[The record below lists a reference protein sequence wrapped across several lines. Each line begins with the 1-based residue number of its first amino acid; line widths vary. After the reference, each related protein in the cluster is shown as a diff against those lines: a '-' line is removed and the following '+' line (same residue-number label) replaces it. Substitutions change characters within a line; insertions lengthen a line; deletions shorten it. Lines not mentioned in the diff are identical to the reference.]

1 MALGEW
7 CLEVKRPGRELHL
20 CQNQKVNKQ
29 IQANWWLG
37 FMAATVKYHRLSG
50 SHLKSAFTR
59 SSEH

>member
-37 FMAATVKYHRLSG
+37 CYGGH
-50 SHLKSAFTR
+50 
-59 SSEH
+59 SEVPQTEWLTPQECLYS